1 MFIFTAT
8 DILAASVFV
17 ILLAVWLIMFSKQS
31 IKQIRCKHDGEVTE
45 TGSCMAICNK
55 CGKNLGF
62 IGTEENKKRAG
73 RA

>member
-1 MFIFTAT
+1 MFIFTAA
-8 DILAASVFV
+8 DIVAAFVFV
-17 ILLAVWLIMFSKQS
+17 LMLAVWLIMFSRQS
-31 IKQIRCKHDGEVTE
+31 IKQMRCKHDGGVTE